1 MERLTQL
8 FTDAL
13 LISEPLYGNNKA
25 VWNKWTAYSSDVEK
39 DNTKVVTSQ
48 YVSPSFSALVS
59 WLNKKN
65 EEGIT
70 SLQIGI
76 KLKEYKDEIHAIIEK
91 VLEDEFKNA
100 NKFNDGTI
108 IQGDVNEDEPDE
120 PDEPDDKEYFEVNNS
135 AVYFKLR
142 DGISK
147 NHFEEDAGMGVKSYP
162 IETKESNAIAQLS
175 SHRDEDLKL
184 IKDDEASRWNTL
196 VNDVMSN
203 MDDLTAD
210 VLDSITIQWL
220 AQAKSPDEFIEF
232 SYEQVLDMCNVPKK
246 KVSKG
251 EYYRPEDKI
260 KVAKRIAALAS
271 IFIYL
276 NDDNEVV
283 VLNEE
288 HEHDEKYKVKREV
301 VKRLFVLD
309 SVVLWRHNTTNEYM
323 GIESCRIK
331 PGSFLTSYL
340 YGSNNT
346 TALLSKKA
354 LEYNS
359 YRHKYHKRLIRY
371 LTWQWR
377 IRQIYSTLKRP
388 YSIGGDK
395 GLLAVMAI
403 PLTWKPSRIREHLE
417 NVLTDLEKENVISKW
432 EYTVTL
438 DEERFNKKNWFKD
451 YWVNLNITILPPEEL
466 IKSMYNLPK
475 KKTLELENN
484 TEESIEYFEKAT
496 DAVNMPPKKNNEE
509 LNRFDE
515 EAVREKILKQR
526 KFENKSIRELA
537 KEIRISAPTLSRFC
551 NRETKRLSA
560 NAVEKMSKWYERQEI
575 LEKM

>member
-1 MERLTQL
+1 MEKLAQL

-13 LISEPLYGNNKA
+13 LISEPLYGDNK
-25 VWNKWTAYSSDVEK
+25 VIWEKWTSFSADVEK
-39 DNTKVVTSQ
+39 ENSRVVTSQ

-59 WLNKKN
+59 WLSKKN
-65 EEGIT
+65 ESGIT
-70 SLQIGI
+70 SLQIAI
-76 KLKEYKDEIHAIIEK
+76 KLNQYKDEIHSEIEHLLTK
-91 VLEDEFKNA
+91 EFKND
-100 NKFNDGTI
+100 KKPKLSDETV
-108 IQGDVNEDEPDE
+108 IQLEKNEDEPV
-120 PDEPDDKEYFEVNNS
+120 DKDYFEVNNS

-147 NHFEEDAGMGVKSYP
+147 NHFEEDPNIGVKSYP

-283 VLNEE
+283 VLNDENENDEE
-288 HEHDEKYKVKREV
+288 YKVKREV
-301 VKRLFVLD
+301 IKRLFVLD

-331 PGSFLTSYL
+331 PGSFLSSYL
-340 YGSNNT
+340 YDSNNT

-417 NVLTDLEKENVISKW
+417 NVLTDLERESVISKW
-432 EYTVTL
+432 EYSSKL
-438 DEERFNKKNWFKD
+438 DEECLNKKNWFKD
-451 YWVNLNITILPPEEL
+451 YWINLSIIILPPEEL

-475 KKTLELENN
+475 KKTLEIENN
-484 TEESIEYFEKAT
+484 NEIIIEYSEETKDIT
-496 DAVNMPPKKNNEE
+496 DMSQRTVSKEPDI
-509 LNRFDE
+509 FDE
-515 EAVREKILKQR
+515 EAVREKILKKR
-526 KFENKSIRELA
+526 NVDNISIRELA
-537 KEIRISAPTLSRFC
+537 KEIKVSAPTLSRFC
-551 NRETKRLSA
+551 NKQTKRLST
-560 NAVEKMSKWYERQEI
+560 NAVDKLSKWYERQEI